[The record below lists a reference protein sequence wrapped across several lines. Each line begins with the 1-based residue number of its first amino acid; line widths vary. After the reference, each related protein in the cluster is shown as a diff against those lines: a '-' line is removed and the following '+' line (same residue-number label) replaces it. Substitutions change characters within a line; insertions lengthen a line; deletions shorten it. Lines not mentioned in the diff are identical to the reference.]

1 MLLLVN
7 PAIRLDVSF
16 TTFVIAVLAVWR
28 ITHLFYGE
36 DGPYDIFLRL
46 RRLAGTSFFG
56 QLLDCFYCLS
66 LWFAAPLGWL
76 MGETGSR
83 ARFCGLVCRAA
94 PSCSSVSATAT
105 KNLHRRSGTKH
116 RSKNITTEEEL
127 NHVMLRSGPFCV

>member
-76 MGETGSR
+76 MGETWL
-83 ARFCGLVCRAA
+83 ARVFLWLGLSGGAIL
-94 PSCSSVSATAT
+94 
-105 KNLHRRSGTKH
+105 LHRLTERDQKPPPAIWHETPIQKH
-116 RSKNITTEEEL
+116 
-127 NHVMLRSGPFCV
+127 NH

>member
-1 MLLLVN
+1 MLLLVI

-76 MGETGSR
+76 MAETWL
-83 ARFCGLVCRAA
+83 ARVLVW
-94 PSCSSVSATAT
+94 
-105 KNLHRRSGTKH
+105 LGISGGAILLQRVTEGNHKPPPAIWHETPIQKH
-116 RSKNITTEEEL
+116 ND
-127 NHVMLRSGPFCV
+127 

>member
-28 ITHLFYGE
+28 ITHLFFGE

-46 RRLAGTSFFG
+46 RRLAGRSFFG

-66 LWFAAPLGWL
+66 LWFAAPLAWL
-76 MGETGSR
+76 LAETWLFFVHVR
-83 ARFCGLVCRAA
+83 ATPEIYALPLHDALPLTWAA
-94 PSCSSVSATAT
+94 TWSSIS
-105 KNLHRRSGTKH
+105 L
-116 RSKNITTEEEL
+116 IT
-127 NHVMLRSGPFCV
+127 